1 MLKGCFYMENKDEKN
16 ALLLEIGQRIQEY
29 RKQKNLTQEQLAET
43 TGISQKHLSRIEQGY
58 HNPRF
63 DLIIEIANAL
73 NVPTDAFAKD
83 LSADNVDLFL
93 ESIRPNVEKL
103 SVKQLEYLKKNIELL
118 LEL

>member
-1 MLKGCFYMENKDEKN
+1 MQNKDEKD
-16 ALLLEIGQRIQEY
+16 ALLFEIGQRIQKY
-29 RKQKNLTQEQLAET
+29 RTQKNLTQEQIAET

-63 DLIIEIANAL
+63 DMVIQIAKAL

-83 LSADNVDLFL
+83 LSDDNVDLFL

-103 SVKQLEYLKKNIELL
+103 NVKQLEYLKKNIELL